1 MPKCVCPAVAPSL
14 NFKVIYATA
23 YKPSPFVCEASRISH
38 SLSETLGLLP
48 KPISPSLPHP
58 SKCYRVDQ
66 AKTIAGFFTHPI
78 SGLCWLSLKLC
89 LESNLC
95 PHRDSCSPSPSTH
108 HVCADHQPGRCQSP
122 CFRALPTTAPCPHSS
137 QGSLMRWESELHH
150 PLLFALNGFSL
161 QS

>member
-1 MPKCVCPAVAPSL
+1 MQLPTSPPHLFVRHLEFHTASVRLLGFSPNPSL
-14 NFKVIYATA
+14 R
-23 YKPSPFVCEASRISH
+23 ASHIPASVTELIR
-38 SLSETLGLLP
+38 P
-48 KPISPSLPHP
+48 KPLLAFSHTPYPV
-58 SKCYRVDQ
+58 Y
-66 AKTIAGFFTHPI
+66 AGFP
-78 SGLCWLSLKLC
+78 LKLC